1 MRLSEVVFDFNE
13 TFGELM
19 LIGEPKEVYVYADG
33 KRTNELEAIG
43 YPVISTRQW
52 EKFVVKVKETVPS
65 VEFNGKPTPVIFNNL
80 DAKLWQDFRSN
91 EIKISAVA
99 DQIEIDNPPRLRV
112 NKGDAQA

>member
-1 MRLSEVVFDFNE
+1 MKLSEVVFDFNE

-19 LIGEPKEVYVYADG
+19 LIGEPKEV
-33 KRTNELEAIG
+33 
-43 YPVISTRQW
+43 
-52 EKFVVKVKETVPS
+52 VVKVKETVPS
-65 VEFNGKPTPVIFNNL
+65 VEFSGKPTPVIFNNL

-99 DQIEIDNPPRLRV
+99 DQIEIVNPPRLRV

>member
-1 MRLSEVVFDFNE
+1 MRLSEVVFDFNGE

-65 VEFNGKPTPVIFNNL
+65 VGI
-80 DAKLWQDFRSN
+80 
-91 EIKISAVA
+91 
-99 DQIEIDNPPRLRV
+99 
-112 NKGDAQA
+112 

>member
-1 MRLSEVVFDFNE
+1 MKLSEVVFDFNE

-43 YPVISTRQW
+43 YPVIS
-52 EKFVVKVKETVPS
+52 
-65 VEFNGKPTPVIFNNL
+65 NNL

-91 EIKISAVA
+91 GIKISAVA
-99 DQIEIDNPPRLRV
+99 DQIEIVNSPRLRV

>member
-1 MRLSEVVFDFNE
+1 MKLSEVVFDFNE

-65 VEFNGKPTPVIFNNL
+65 VEFNGKPTP
-80 DAKLWQDFRSN
+80 DFRSN

-99 DQIEIDNPPRLRV
+99 DQVEIVNPPRLRV

>member
-65 VEFNGKPTPVIFNNL
+65 VVFNNL

-99 DQIEIDNPPRLRV
+99 DQVEIVNPPRLRV